1 MSMSGWMVR
10 TSVCQCPTAERP
22 MPIEGSYLYENA
34 ERTNSHPANRLHMY
48 AGGAESGGSPRR
60 GRGGCPHSPTTGPT
74 PANRPGVND
83 PEPTHQGRYPGIKP
97 LFEPPSCFRQILVR
111 ACHHTTPRFL
121 PSGGHPPAA
130 HKDSHR
136 RAAQRH

>member
-1 MSMSGWMVR
+1 MESQGLGSSRSLMSMSGWMVR
-10 TSVCQCPTAERP
+10 SSICQCPTAEKP
-22 MPIEGSYLYENA
+22 MPIEGSYLYEDA
-34 ERTNSHPANRLHMY
+34 ERTDSQPANRLHMY
-48 AGGAESGGSPRR
+48 AGGAESG
-60 GRGGCPHSPTTGPT
+60 PHSRKSARGMT
-74 PANRPGVND
+74 PNRPTRDGSLETN
-83 PEPTHQGRYPGIKP
+83 RYLK
-97 LFEPPSCFRQILVR
+97 PPSYFRQILVR